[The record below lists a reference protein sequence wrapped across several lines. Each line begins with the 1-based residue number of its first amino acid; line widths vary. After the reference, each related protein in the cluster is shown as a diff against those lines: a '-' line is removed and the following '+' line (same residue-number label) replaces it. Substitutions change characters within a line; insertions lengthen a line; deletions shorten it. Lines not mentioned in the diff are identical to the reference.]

1 MNSTWY
7 VYIVQCKDGTLYT
20 GLTIDIVRR
29 LKEHNEDNIKGAKS
43 LRGKRPVK
51 LVHFE
56 EYNNQSEAKKREAK
70 IKNWNRKYK
79 LLLIETNRVRSSIG
93 RASPS

>member
-20 GLTIDIVRR
+20 GITIYIVRR

-51 LVHFE
+51 LVYFE
-56 EYNNQSEAKKREAK
+56 EYNSQSEARKREAK

>member
-51 LVHFE
+51 LVYFE
-56 EYNNQSEAKKREAK
+56 EYNSQSDARKREAK
-70 IKNWNRKYK
+70 IKNWKREHK
-79 LLLIETNRVRSSIG
+79 LLLIERNKRGFT
-93 RASPS
+93 P